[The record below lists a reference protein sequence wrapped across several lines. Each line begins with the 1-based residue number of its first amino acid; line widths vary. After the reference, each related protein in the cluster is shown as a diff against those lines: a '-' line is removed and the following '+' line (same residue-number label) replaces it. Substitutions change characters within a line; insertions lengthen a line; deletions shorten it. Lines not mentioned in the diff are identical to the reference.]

1 MNGTARHRSAH
12 WAPGIAAW
20 FLLDG
25 LIAFAAM
32 HAAFSLSPYVIV
44 LGRGTEAAHFG
55 QMSSALLFGLL
66 TAITAHIFR
75 LHDPLLPRHVWPMLT
90 RCVGAA
96 WLSLAAL
103 AFLVFAVLY
112 NRIGRYILI
121 QSLVYAPALMALA
134 RIAFWQKSRQRK
146 RRLLL
151 LGAGR
156 AGQLAKRL
164 IKESGMPME
173 VVAFVDQQPELVGT
187 SLGNNA
193 VLGTQ
198 SGLRNHCLDLE
209 IDEVVTCVG
218 GKLSDEAMNQLME
231 CLSLGVRVSDF
242 SNFVERNFLHVPVE
256 NIRGEWFLHA
266 DLELAHPLYLG
277 VKRGIDIAIAL
288 CGLIVTSPLMALAA
302 IAIKLG
308 SRGPVFYSQVRAGLH
323 NQSFRIWKLRS
334 MRVDAE
340 KEGPKWAGGEDDRI
354 TRAGKL
360 LRLTRLDEVPQFWN
374 ILRGEM
380 SLVGPRPERP
390 EFVERLA
397 GEIPFFN
404 QRHLVK
410 PGLTGW
416 AQINY
421 GYGACTED
429 ALNKLKYDLYYI
441 KHASL
446 GLDLQIILRT
456 LGALMKGAR

>member
-1 MNGTARHRSAH
+1 LNTSVKRRSSH

-32 HAAFSLSPYVIV
+32 HAAFSLSPYIVV
-44 LGRGTEAAHFG
+44 LGGGEPAAHFA
-55 QMSSALLFGLL
+55 QMPAALLFGLL
-66 TAITAHIFR
+66 TALTAHIFR
-75 LHDPLLPRHVWPMLT
+75 LHDPLLPRQVWPMLI
-90 RCVGAA
+90 RCLGAA
-96 WLSLAAL
+96 WLAL
-103 AFLVFAVLY
+103 AILGFLVFAVLY
-112 NRIGRYILI
+112 SRIGRYILT
-121 QSLVYAPALMALA
+121 QALVYAPALMALTRVA
-134 RIAFWQKSRQRK
+134 YWQKSRQRK

-151 LGAGR
+151 LGAGH

-164 IKESGMPME
+164 IKESGMPMQ
-173 VVAFVDQQPELVGT
+173 VVAFVDQKPELVGT
-187 SLGNNA
+187 NLGNNA

-198 SGLRNHCLDLE
+198 AGLRNHCLDLE

-242 SNFVERNFLHVPVE
+242 SNFVERNFFQVPVE

-277 VKRGIDIAIAL
+277 IKRGIDLVTAL
-288 CGLIVTSPLMALAA
+288 VGLVVASPLMILAA
-302 IAIKLG
+302 LAIKLE

-334 MRVDAE
+334 MRLDAE
-340 KEGPKWAGGEDDRI
+340 KEGPKWAEGGDDRI
-354 TRAGKL
+354 TRVGKL

-380 SLVGPRPERP
+380 SVVGPRPERP
-390 EFVERLA
+390 EFVEQL
-397 GEIPFFN
+397 GKEIPFFN